1 RFGWFINHGK
11 QLWWLKKRF
20 PEQFAQ
26 VTRVL
31 MFPQYFGYLLTG
43 SIGIEPT
50 YVGCHGYLL
59 DADGKNYSVVAKK
72 LGVVDKL
79 PPLPCRNTWES
90 LGALKPEVARQT
102 GLQPDCLVTM
112 GVHDSNAALVPYFV
126 KGFKSFAVQ
135 DSGTWIVTMSP
146 RPKAAFAKGE
156 LGKEVFFNRS
166 IYGQPVKTSIFRGGA
181 EFDFYLTKVLRGKEL
196 PQDVNLDLL
205 RQVVERREAFCL
217 PTVDRGSGLFP
228 QSVARLEG
236 VDFIFRDAETAWC
249 VVNLGLAVQGYYALR
264 LAAGKDAKEIFIE
277 GNVGRSNPVYRSVI
291 SSLFPKATV
300 SFGSTGGAPYGAAI
314 LAAACAE
321 GKRPE
326 HLADRVQMQLQE
338 VPKLQLAPKA
348 LRGYVDAFLNRVS

>member
-1 RFGWFINHGK
+1 MGDYQIIVLDIGKTNKKLFVYDSSLRCLNPGEKGAVFAEVERDGVRCDDMPAIHRWTMDGLRAAARRYKAIRCISISTHGATIALLGNERDVQFKGDGGLAFPIVSYAHDIGPDEDAAFYRDLGLTPEAMQERTATARFGWFINHGK

-43 SIGIEPT
+43 NIGIEPT

-59 DADGKNYSVVAKK
+59 DADGKSYSAVAKK

-102 GLQPDCLVTM
+102 GLRQDCLVAM

-146 RPKAAFAKGE
+146 RPKATF
-156 LGKEVFFNRS
+156 
-166 IYGQPVKTSIFRGGA
+166 
-181 EFDFYLTKVLRGKEL
+181 
-196 PQDVNLDLL
+196 
-205 RQVVERREAFCL
+205 
-217 PTVDRGSGLFP
+217 
-228 QSVARLEG
+228 
-236 VDFIFRDAETAWC
+236 
-249 VVNLGLAVQGYYALR
+249 
-264 LAAGKDAKEIFIE
+264 
-277 GNVGRSNPVYRSVI
+277 
-291 SSLFPKATV
+291 
-300 SFGSTGGAPYGAAI
+300 
-314 LAAACAE
+314 
-321 GKRPE
+321 
-326 HLADRVQMQLQE
+326 
-338 VPKLQLAPKA
+338 
-348 LRGYVDAFLNRVS
+348 